1 MTAVDRY
8 LLATLHCVVCPA
20 ALPSLLRGRVGTK
33 VATVAVVVVAVVVV
47 VVDDDVTTFP
57 RPSSSH
63 HCGSASKVVALNN
76 L

>member
-33 VATVAVVVVAVVVV
+33 VATVAVVAVV

-57 RPSSSH
+57 RPSSSQ
-63 HCGSASKVVALNN
+63 HCGSASKVVAVNN